1 MAVELF
7 NDGNHIVHAF
17 YDLVD
22 DSPGGAVQCNQFL
35 VVDSGHGA
43 LIDPGGNMTY
53 TGLLMDMQKYFSS
66 KDLDFIL
73 ASHPDPDII
82 ASVNKWFVAS
92 QCKVMISSLWTRFVP
107 HFTTGKD
114 VSHRILGIPDQG
126 AVIRLGQCKMLALP
140 AHFMHAEGNFQFYD
154 PIAKILFSGDLGTSL
169 VSHEQAAIPVT
180 DFQSHRQYMEGFHKR
195 YIVSRKVCRY
205 WANMVRQLD
214 IEQIV
219 PQHGAR
225 FIGKKAVADFISW
238 VEELECGV
246 DLMTQESYRLPQ

>member
-7 NDGNHIVHAF
+7 NDGKHIVHAF

-22 DSPGGAVQCNQFL
+22 DSAAGAVQCNQFL
-35 VVDSGHGA
+35 VVDNGHGA

-53 TGLLMDMQKYFSS
+53 TGLLMDMQQHFSS
-66 KDLDFIL
+66 KNLDYIL

-82 ASVNKWFVAS
+82 ASVNKWFIAS
-92 QCKVMISSLWTRFVP
+92 HCKVMISSLWTRFVP

-114 VSHRILGIPDQG
+114 VSDRILGIPDQG
-126 AVIRLGQCKMLALP
+126 AVIPLGDSKILALP

-154 PIAKILFSGDLGTSL
+154 PVAKILFSGDLGTSL
-169 VSHEQAAIPVT
+169 VSHEKAAEPVT
-180 DFQSHRQYMEGFHKR
+180 DFASHVRYMEPFHRR
-195 YIVSRKVCRY
+195 YIVTQKVCRY

-219 PQHGAR
+219 PQHGSR
-225 FIGKKAVADFISW
+225 FVGVQAVRDFIAW
-238 VEELECGV
+238 IEGQACGV
-246 DLMTQESYRLPQ
+246 DLMTQDSYRIPV